1 MVAAAARGET
11 IIMTTSRRVALPLAA
26 AGLAAMLAA
35 APAVAQPRDQG
46 SEAARSERG
55 TDTRADRRASR
66 AQGVLAARI
75 GAADAVRI
83 AEEAGYRG
91 IHELEWERGT
101 WEIEALDG
109 TGARVELYVDA
120 NTGALVR
127 KSAR

>member
-1 MVAAAARGET
+1 
-11 IIMTTSRRVALPLAA
+11 
-26 AGLAAMLAA
+26 MLAA
-35 APAVAQPRDQG
+35 APAIAQPRDQADGVRTERG
-46 SEAARSERG
+46 SE
-55 TDTRADRRASR
+55 TRADRRASR
-66 AQGVLAARI
+66 AQGVLAAKI

-91 IHELEWERGT
+91 IHELEWERGL
-101 WEIEALDG
+101 WEIEALDT